1 MKMNSKKGGLGT
13 IGIIMI
19 IALIL
24 IAVFVGQYIGENK
37 DNIDAIRYCVGYC
50 DSLDECNY
58 HKGYEE
64 NQTYVCKYFVN
75 GTLLTHEYQSIK
87 K

>member
-1 MKMNSKKGGLGT
+1 MNCKRGALGT
-13 IGIIMI
+13 IGIILLIVI
-19 IALIL
+19 IF
-24 IAVFVGQYIGENK
+24 IAFIAGQYINENK
-37 DNIDAIRYCVGYC
+37 DNMEAIRYCIGYC

-58 HKGYEE
+58 HKAHEE
-64 NQTYVCKYFVN
+64 NTTYVCEYFVN